1 MFKQKSKQ
9 TVDIAR
15 SSIYLS
21 FLERH
26 PVLLAL
32 LWAEAGA
39 AAGTL
44 CEEKAISESDVKTL
58 QTREAVLFGQRC
70 KKSAKIGRKTLVIGR
85 ET

>member
-1 MFKQKSKQ
+1 MKFFIQMFKQKSKQ

-32 LWAEAGA
+32 L
-39 AAGTL
+39 
-44 CEEKAISESDVKTL
+44 
-58 QTREAVLFGQRC
+58 
-70 KKSAKIGRKTLVIGR
+70 
-85 ET
+85 